1 MIKAAAAILLIL
13 GSFSVQAATGF
24 ASSEKM
30 NVAVLEFDTKGDL
43 GREDAGAI
51 IAEWLVNALHK
62 SQAFNLRES
71 VLLKK
76 VLEEQELGMS
86 GRVDDATATK
96 IGKIY
101 GVEAIITGS
110 VIKWGNI
117 IYISARLIDT
127 ENGMILKTYEVE
139 TNDINDIRSKTD
151 DLASIIT
158 GVDAGEEKELSGNEI
173 DTNVDIA
180 MKRFS
185 NDVKGAKE
193 FIKLAK
199 GILILPNVV
208 KGGMIIGYE
217 YGLGALRIDGKT
229 TDYYKVKAGSFGL
242 QLGIQ
247 KKDIIIGFM
256 TDDALEEFRKTA
268 GWQLG
273 IDSNLS
279 LEKAGEKNQINV
291 NEIKNPVVAF
301 AFEVS
306 GLLLDVS
313 LKGLKFTR
321 VVK

>member
-1 MIKAAAAILLIL
+1 MIKTAAVCLTIIACCLLPGI
-13 GSFSVQAATGF
+13 TGF
-24 ASSEKM
+24 ASSKKM

-51 IAEWLVNALHK
+51 VAEWLVNALHR
-62 SQAFNLRES
+62 SQVFNLRER

-127 ENGMILKTYEVE
+127 GNGTILKTYEVE
-139 TNDINDIRSKTD
+139 TNDINDIRNKTE
-151 DLASIIT
+151 DLASIIS
-158 GVDAGEEKELSGNEI
+158 GSDSEQEKKTPGNEI
-173 DTNVDIA
+173 DSNVDIA
-180 MKRFS
+180 MERFT
-185 NDVKGAKE
+185 NNVEGAKE
-193 FIKLAK
+193 FIKLTK
-199 GILILPNVV
+199 GILVLPDVV

-217 YGLGALRIDGKT
+217 YGIGALRVDGRT
-229 TDYYKVKAGSFGL
+229 VDYYKIKAGSFGL
-242 QLGIQ
+242 QMGVQ

-256 TDDALEEFRKTA
+256 TDDALEEFRKNA

-273 IDSNLS
+273 IDSNLA
-279 LEKAGEKNQINV
+279 LEKSGKKNQINI
-291 NEIKNPVVAF
+291 NEIKDPVVAF
-301 AFEVS
+301 VFDVS